1 MTRRRR
7 LAIAVLVLA
16 LSAASW
22 QGLAGRRPS
31 PELQGVYEEVRASA
45 STDTVLVDI
54 QHEHYL
60 TIGIVG
66 SSLNDLPVARKR
78 SAARDIAGRAYRRY
92 PSPSALRFVVVAFA
106 DQGRRLLVFPERHIR
121 DLFQFAVA
129 DLDPQA
135 SPLTEGWE
143 RPPVPPPNDTYLVA
157 VGEVPSPRMSS
168 LVADAEAALGMHVSV
183 LPPLP
188 VNPAMLD
195 TKRSQLTAE
204 EVILAVR
211 SQHPT
216 LIRDPRTRVIAV
228 TAQDMYI
235 KRRESW
241 RFALSLRSNENTI
254 AVVSYA
260 RMDPANLG
268 NTPDE
273 ELLRSRLRKMIFKN
287 IGIMCYGLP
296 VSQDPKSVLYGN
308 VLSLGDLDYM
318 SEFFEPRQ

>member
-1 MTRRRR
+1 M
-7 LAIAVLVLA
+7 
-16 LSAASW
+16 
-22 QGLAGRRPS
+22 
-31 PELQGVYEEVRASA
+31 
-45 STDTVLVDI
+45 
-54 QHEHYL
+54 
-60 TIGIVG
+60 
-66 SSLNDLPVARKR
+66 
-78 SAARDIAGRAYRRY
+78 
-92 PSPSALRFVVVAFA
+92 
-106 DQGRRLLVFPERHIR
+106 
-121 DLFQFAVA
+121 
-129 DLDPQA
+129 
-135 SPLTEGWE
+135 
-143 RPPVPPPNDTYLVA
+143 
-157 VGEVPSPRMSS
+157 
-168 LVADAEAALGMHVSV
+168 
-183 LPPLP
+183 
-188 VNPAMLD
+188 
-195 TKRSQLTAE
+195 
-204 EVILAVR
+204 ILAVR

-287 IGIMCYGLP
+287 IGIMCYDLP

-318 SEFFEPRQ
+318 SEFFEPRR